1 VQWFRRAVEEPLPPS
16 TPEPAPP
23 GPMVDEVDRF
33 INRTAGRLPGWAVVR
48 SRWITDTLRA
58 ILEASTQE
66 VGTVV
71 LVTGMAGDYLPTTLA
86 RFAAIDEEL
95 RARPHR
101 SGKSPEDHLRGQLD
115 ELLEAATAALA
126 AVRDHDGDAL
136 ATQSNFLRTK
146 FTRSDLDLP

>member
-1 VQWFRRAVEEPLPPS
+1 MRWFRRAADDRPPQ
-16 TPEPAPP
+16 PDPVAP
-23 GPMVDEVDRF
+23 GRTIDEIDRY

-58 ILEASTQE
+58 ILDASTQE

-86 RFAAIDEEL
+86 AFAAIDENRRGE
-95 RARPHR
+95 PHR
-101 SGKSPEDHLRGQLD
+101 SGRTPEEHLRGQLE
-115 ELLEAATAALA
+115 ELHEAATAALA